1 MIPTVKR
8 IPSLDGL
15 RAISI
20 SMVVVGHIAYS
31 GHAPRFL
38 SQYANLGVRI
48 FFVISGYLITTIL
61 LGEHSRTGTISLR
74 DFYIRRAYRI
84 FPAAMFFILMIV
96 LLYWQ
101 SLRWYDI
108 GAALLYL
115 VNFDPF
121 RPWVIGHL
129 WSLSVEEQF
138 YFLWPSVLKKWYQ
151 HRMIILCAVIL
162 AAPIA
167 RTFLFFLKVGNGGYG
182 NLLTVGDNLATGCLL
197 AMLGPRMREIPW
209 KAAALML
216 VAMLLI
222 PLYDA
227 DSRLRTVFMLFILS
241 PILHFSIAG
250 ILLHVVQHPY
260 RLLNLPPMVWLGNI
274 SYSLYLWQQPF
285 FDPSSSSRYG
295 VLWAVGL
302 ACVSYYLIER
312 PMLRARDRIATI
324 SKYKAETIAA

>member
-20 SMVVVGHIAYS
+20 SMVLVGHIAYS

-61 LGEHSRTGTISLR
+61 LGEHSCTATISLR

-96 LLYWQ
+96 LFYWQ
-101 SLRWYDI
+101 ELRWYDI

-138 YFLWPSVLKKWYQ
+138 YFLWPSILKKWYQ
-151 HRMIILCAVIL
+151 RRMIILCAVVL
-162 AAPIA
+162 VAPIA

-197 AMLGPRMREIPW
+197 AMLGPGMREIPW

-312 PMLRARDRIATI
+312 PMLRARDRMAAI